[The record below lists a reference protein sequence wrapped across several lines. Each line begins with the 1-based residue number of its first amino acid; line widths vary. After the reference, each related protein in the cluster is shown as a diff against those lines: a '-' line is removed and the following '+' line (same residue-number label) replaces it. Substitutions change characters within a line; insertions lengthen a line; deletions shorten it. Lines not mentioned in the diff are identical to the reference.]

1 MYSARGDALVG
12 QEMFKVLDRA
22 RQIEQDGNKVY
33 HLELGNPRN
42 PPPEEIIEG
51 TVRALR
57 NMNVGYTSS
66 GGLWEL
72 REAIAERYKGTND
85 QISADQVVVSPA
97 NLLISQFLDLTC
109 DQGDRVVVFSPS
121 FPSYLAAAAHIGLE
135 IVEVGSD
142 PEDRFEISIAHVERA
157 IAQRPRAIIVNSANN
172 PTGAVYRQEVLSA
185 LAEACEQKGIWL
197 LSDET
202 YGDLCYNREFWSLS
216 RHKSARTVVISS
228 FSKVF
233 SIPGFRLGYALASKE
248 VADKLTLSNSTL
260 ISCMPA
266 FTQTGVLQ
274 GMNLADEYI
283 GDIRENYA
291 KLAAKCVARINE
303 SGLLQSQT
311 PHAGFYLFLD
321 MGRTG
326 LDGTQFA
333 DRLLQDFHTAVT
345 PGSSFGDD
353 YSRFIRLAFCG
364 EANDVKEGIERM
376 LTLTTELCT

>member
-1 MYSARGDALVG
+1 
-12 QEMFKVLDRA
+12 MFKVLDRA

-42 PPPEEIIEG
+42 PPPEEIIDG
-51 TVRALR
+51 TVGALR
-57 NMNVGYTSS
+57 DRHVGYTSS

-72 REAIAERYKGTND
+72 REAIAERYKRTND
-85 QISADQVVVSPA
+85 QITADQVVVSPA

-109 DQGDRVVVFSPS
+109 DQGDRVVLFSPS
-121 FPSYLAAAAHIGLE
+121 FPSYLAAAAHLGLD

-142 PEDRFEISIAHVERA
+142 PEDRFEIGIAHVEKA

-216 RHKSARTVVISS
+216 RHKSPRTVVISS

-233 SIPGFRLGYALASKE
+233 SIPGFRLGYALATKE
-248 VADKLTLSNSTL
+248 VADKLTLSTSTL

-266 FTQTGVLQ
+266 FTQMGVLQ
-274 GMNLADEYI
+274 GLPLIDDYTQ
-283 GDIRENYA
+283 GIRGQYSE
-291 KLAAKCVARINE
+291 LSAKCVSRINE
-303 SGLLQSQT
+303 SNLIHTQT
-311 PHAGFYLFLD
+311 PHAGFYLFLNVS
-321 MGRTG
+321 RTG

-333 DRLLQDFHTAVT
+333 DELLKRFHTAVT
-345 PGSSFGDD
+345 PGSSFGNA
-353 YSRFIRLAFCG
+353 YAEFIRIAFCG
-364 EANDVKEGIERM
+364 DPEDVLEGVERIVA
-376 LTLTTELCT
+376 LAAERTS